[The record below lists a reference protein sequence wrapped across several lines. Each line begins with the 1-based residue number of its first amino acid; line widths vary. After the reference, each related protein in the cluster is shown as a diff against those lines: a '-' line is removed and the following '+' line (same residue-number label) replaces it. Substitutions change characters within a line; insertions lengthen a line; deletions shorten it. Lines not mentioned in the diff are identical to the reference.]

1 MKITTRKPAK
11 ADYSTHDMSV
21 ANYNIA
27 GNNLE
32 IKFNPGL
39 IKITPPCDIVDGY
52 VELESVDWDCSYAY
66 VINMESRD
74 WDFTGKKYRL
84 DDFIEKFNGRKF
96 NILDECH
103 GTNIIK
109 LSGYLSEGD
118 KINECIVEVVYM
130 GNLKY
135 HTDK

>member
-1 MKITTRKPAK
+1 MKITTRKSLK
-11 ADYSTHDMSV
+11 ASYSTHDMSV
-21 ANYNIA
+21 ANYNVT
-27 GNNLE
+27 GDNLE

-52 VELESVDWDCSYAY
+52 VELENVDWDCSYAY
-66 VINMESRD
+66 IINLESRD

-103 GTNIIK
+103 GTNILK

-118 KINECIVEVVYM
+118 KVNECMVEVVYM
-130 GNLKY
+130 GELKY
-135 HTDK
+135 YTDK

>member
-1 MKITTRKPAK
+1 MKITTRKSVK

-21 ANYNIA
+21 KNYNIA
-27 GNNLE
+27 GDKLE

-52 VELESVDWDCSYAY
+52 IELESVDWDCSYAY
-66 VINMESRD
+66 VINLESKD

-84 DDFIEKFNGRKF
+84 DDFIEKFNGKKF

-103 GTNIIK
+103 GTNILK

-118 KINECIVEVVYM
+118 KINECIVEAVYM

-135 HTDK
+135 YTEK

>member
-1 MKITTRKPAK
+1 MKITTRKNVR

-21 ANYNIA
+21 AEYKVVD
-27 GNNLE
+27 NNLE
-32 IKFNPGL
+32 IRFNPGL

-52 VELESVDWDCSYAY
+52 VELENVDWDCSYGY
-66 VINMESRD
+66 VINMENRD

-84 DDFIEKFNGRKF
+84 DDFVEKFNGRKF

-103 GTNIIK
+103 GTNILK

-118 KINECIVEVVYM
+118 KVNECFVEIVYM

-135 HTDK
+135 HTEK

>member
-1 MKITTRKPAK
+1 MKISTRKVMK

-21 ANYNIA
+21 ANYNIS
-27 GNNLE
+27 GDNLE

-52 VELESVDWDCSYAY
+52 IELENVDWDCSYAY
-66 VINMESRD
+66 VINLESRD

-103 GTNIIK
+103 GTNILK

-118 KINECIVEVVYM
+118 KVNECTVEVVYM

-135 HTDK
+135 YTEK

>member
-1 MKITTRKPAK
+1 MKITTRKAAK

-21 ANYNIA
+21 ANYNIS
-27 GNNLE
+27 GDNLE

-103 GTNIIK
+103 GTNILK

-118 KINECIVEVVYM
+118 KVNECTVEVVYM

-135 HTDK
+135 YTEK